1 MTAARLLPTA
11 AGAGGAGAAI
21 AAAEHAALQ
30 AEVDGGLAAC
40 VHLLHG
46 IDLPWRPSTPWGA
59 PVEVEPK
66 TLPPTLRCCTKSD
79 IELPVEFCSQPATYT
94 AGQRRAICTHLLL
107 CNSGPVA
114 WVLAI
119 DTMGQQR

>member
-1 MTAARLLPTA
+1 MRLLSAA
-11 AGAGGAGAAI
+11 AGGGGGAGAAI

-59 PVEVEPK
+59 PVEVKRALQREGGA
-66 TLPPTLRCCTKSD
+66 L
-79 IELPVEFCSQPATYT
+79 QPAERL
-94 AGQRRAICTHLLL
+94 QSFRRRLGIEVHRRTR
-107 CNSGPVA
+107 
-114 WVLAI
+114 VLHSTRLTLI
-119 DTMGQQR
+119 